1 MHQDDPP
8 TASSQGRQ
16 DPRQVKRPS
25 PCQPPVPDLTWD
37 EYEDL
42 SKVASDTGI
51 RYPVVSDPRIRLLL
65 EKLID
70 PVKFERMNRREPMA
84 VYALIGL
91 RFLLDRFPAQTRFR
105 YSVGPAI
112 NGEAS
117 KVPVVATFHR
127 GAEGEYF
134 VALSLDIFGL
144 ELNA

>member
-1 MHQDDPP
+1 M
-8 TASSQGRQ
+8 
-16 DPRQVKRPS
+16 
-25 PCQPPVPDLTWD
+25 TWE

-42 SKVASDTGI
+42 SHAAQGTGI
-51 RYPVVSDPRIRLLL
+51 RYPVVVDPRIRLLL
-65 EKLID
+65 EKLVD
-70 PVKFERMNRREPMA
+70 PVEFERANRQEPLV

-117 KVPVVATFHR
+117 KIPTIATFHSCT
-127 GAEGEYF
+127 EGEYF
-134 VALSLDIFGL
+134 LALSLDIFGM